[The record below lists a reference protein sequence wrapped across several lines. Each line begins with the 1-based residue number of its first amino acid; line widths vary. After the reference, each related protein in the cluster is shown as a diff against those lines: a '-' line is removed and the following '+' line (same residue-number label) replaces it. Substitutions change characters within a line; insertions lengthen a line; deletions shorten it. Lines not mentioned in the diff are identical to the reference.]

1 CGCNREG
8 TPRGMNDPAPIPH
21 GHDAANILLV
31 DDQPA
36 RLLTYRAIL
45 EPLGHNLVAVN
56 SGLEALEALMKQ
68 DFAVVLLDVKM
79 PGMDGFETAAL
90 IHDHPR
96 FETTPIIFVTGVHV
110 TEFDR
115 LKGYKAGAI
124 DYVYIPVVPEIL
136 RSKVAVLIE
145 LDRQRRALQTVNRQL
160 AESNRQLEAANFALQ
175 SEKTRE
181 LEEFNARLQ
190 QANQELSRTNQSLE
204 TEVRERIRAE
214 TSLKEAVVKRDE
226 FLAMLSHEL
235 RNPLSPLR
243 NASHLLMQG
252 DTTDPKIVW
261 SRGVIERQLKHMIR
275 LVDDLLD
282 VSRIAR
288 GKIVLLSEPVRLGE
302 VVATA
307 VETVQPLLE
316 QKRQNLQIEAADPE
330 LSVRGDAVRL
340 AQVVGNLLHNAAK
353 YTGEE
358 GQIVLLTRARDGR
371 AEIVVQD
378 TGIGIAPEAM
388 PRIFELFTQIPSER
402 ASTTG
407 GLGIG
412 LALVRALV
420 ELHGGEIHAAS
431 AGVDRG
437 SEFTVWLPLLD
448 AMADARAADTITD
461 KGVAAVPVRRNILI
475 ADDNQDAL
483 ESLALMLRMEGHEV
497 HCASDGEEALALAGL
512 RRPEIVVLD
521 VGMPKLDGC
530 EVARRI
536 RAESWGRGAVLV
548 ALTGWG
554 QEVDRRRSRE
564 AGFDMHLVK
573 PVDPATLCDMLV
585 TQ

>member
-1 CGCNREG
+1 
-8 TPRGMNDPAPIPH
+8 MNDRAT
-21 GHDAANILLV
+21 ANILMV

-56 SGLEALEALMKQ
+56 SGLEALDALMKQ
-68 DFAVVLLDVKM
+68 EFAVVLLDVKM
-79 PGMDGFETAAL
+79 PGMDGFETAEL

-96 FETTPIIFVTGVHV
+96 FETIPIIFVTGVHV

-124 DYVYIPVVPEIL
+124 DYVYIPVIPEIL
-136 RSKVAVLIE
+136 RSKVAVLVE
-145 LDRQRRALQTVNRQL
+145 LYTKRRELQGVNREL
-160 AESNRQLEAANFALQ
+160 AESNKALADANFALQ
-175 SEKTRE
+175 TEKTRE
-181 LEEFNARLQ
+181 LEELNGHLRRV
-190 QANQELSRTNQSLE
+190 NEDLSRSNESLE
-204 TEVRERIRAE
+204 TEIRERMRAE
-214 TSLKEAVVKRDE
+214 NLLKEALVKRDE

-243 NASHLLMQG
+243 NASHMLMQG
-252 DTTDPKIVW
+252 ETQDPKIIW

-288 GKIVLLSEPVRLGE
+288 GKIVLVSERVN
-302 VVATA
+302 VADIIAAA

-316 QKRQNLQIEAADPE
+316 QKRQKLEVKDGHAG
-330 LSVRGDAVRL
+330 LTVRGDPVRL
-340 AQVVGNLLHNAAK
+340 CQVVGNLLHNAAK
-353 YTGEE
+353 YTGD
-358 GQIVLLTRARDGR
+358 GGNIVLSTASRDGK
-371 AEIVVQD
+371 AEIRVRD
-378 TGIGIAPEAM
+378 TGIGISAESLPH
-388 PRIFELFTQIPSER
+388 IFELFTQIPSER
-402 ASTTG
+402 VNTGG

-420 ELHGGEIHAAS
+420 ELHGGDIS
-431 AGVDRG
+431 ATSQGLDRG
-437 SEFTVWLPLLD
+437 SEFTLRLPLFVD
-448 AMADARAADTITD
+448 ESAKVDGPAVAPAAESL
-461 KGVAAVPVRRNILI
+461 VQVRRNILI

-483 ESLALMLRMEGHEV
+483 ESLALMLRLEGHEV
-497 HCASDGEEALALAGL
+497 TCASDGEEALALAGQ

-536 RAESWGRGAVLV
+536 RAESWGRDAVLV

-573 PVDPATLCDMLV
+573 PVDPATICEMLV
-585 TQ
+585 S

>member
-1 CGCNREG
+1 LNSPE
-8 TPRGMNDPAPIPH
+8 PVPH
-21 GHDAANILLV
+21 SHDAANILLV

-68 DFAVVLLDVKM
+68 EFAVVLLDVKM

-96 FETTPIIFVTGVHV
+96 FESTPIIFVTGVHV

-145 LDRQRRALQTVNRQL
+145 LDRQRRALQSVNKQL
-160 AESNRQLEAANFALQ
+160 AESNRALEEANFTLQ

-181 LEEFNARLQ
+181 LEALNEQLRK
-190 QANQELSRTNQSLE
+190 ANDELSRSNESLE
-204 TEVRERIRAE
+204 SEVRERTRAE
-214 TSLKEAVVKRDE
+214 NLLKEAVVKRDE

-243 NASHLLMQG
+243 NASHMLMQAEIQ
-252 DTTDPKIVW
+252 DPKIVW
-261 SRGVIERQLKHMIR
+261 SRGVIDRQLKHMIR

-288 GKIVLLSEPVRLGE
+288 GKIVLVSEKVAVAD
-302 VVATA
+302 VVAAA

-316 QKRQNLQIEAADPE
+316 QKRQRLTVEAADPA
-330 LSVRGDAVRL
+330 LMVRGDPVRL
-340 AQVVGNLLHNAAK
+340 AQIVGNLLHNAAK
-353 YTGEE
+353 YTGE
-358 GQIVLLTRARDGR
+358 GGSIVLAARQHDGR
-371 AEIVVQD
+371 AEICVRD
-378 TGIGIAPEAM
+378 SGIGISREAM
-388 PRIFELFTQIPSER
+388 PHIFELFTQIPSER
-402 ASTTG
+402 VNTSG

-420 ELHGGEIHAAS
+420 ELHGGEIKAAS
-431 AGVDRG
+431 DGIDHG
-437 SEFTVWLPLLD
+437 SEFTVCLPLF
-448 AMADARAADTITD
+448 ASEE
-461 KGVAAVPVRRNILI
+461 VAAEAGPMPAKGDQVMQVRRNILI

-483 ESLALMLRMEGHEV
+483 ESLALMLRLEGHEV
-497 HCASDGEEALALAGL
+497 HCASDGEEALTLAGL

-521 VGMPKLDGC
+521 VGMPKMDGC

-536 RAESWGRGAVLV
+536 RAEAWGRKAVLV

-554 QEVDRRRSRE
+554 QDADRKRSRE

-573 PVDPATLCDMLV
+573 PVDPATICDMLV
-585 TQ
+585 S

>member
-1 CGCNREG
+1 MSSTPQVFEEG
-8 TPRGMNDPAPIPH
+8 H
-21 GHDAANILLV
+21 EAANILLV

-45 EPLGHNLVAVN
+45 EPLGHNLIAVN

-68 DFAVVLLDVKM
+68 EFAVVLLDVKM

-96 FETTPIIFVTGVHV
+96 FETIPIIFVTGVHV

-136 RSKVAVLIE
+136 RSKVAVLVE
-145 LDRQRRALQTVNRQL
+145 LYRKRRELQGVNREL
-160 AESNRQLEAANFALQ
+160 AESNKRLAEANYALQ
-175 SEKTRE
+175 NEKTRE
-181 LEEFNARLQ
+181 LEAVNGHLQ
-190 QANQELSRTNQSLE
+190 RANEELSRINVSLE
-204 TEVRERIRAE
+204 TEIRERKKAE
-214 TSLKEAVVKRDE
+214 DSLKEAVTKRDE

-243 NASHLLMQG
+243 NATHLLMQG
-252 DTTDPKIVW
+252 ETEDPKIVW
-261 SRGVIERQLKHMIR
+261 SRGVIARQLKHMTR

-288 GKIVLLSEPVRLGE
+288 GKIVLVSEPVDVSD
-302 VVATA
+302 VVAAA

-316 QKRQNLQIEAADPE
+316 QKKQNLQLELTDPGFK
-330 LSVRGDAVRL
+330 VRGDPVRL

-353 YTGEE
+353 YTGEN
-358 GQIVLLTRARDGR
+358 GQIVVTTRVEGDQG
-371 AEIVVQD
+371 EIVVRD
-378 TGIGIAPEAM
+378 TGVGIPAGALSH
-388 PRIFELFTQIPSER
+388 IFELFTQVPGER
-402 ASTTG
+402 STSAG

-420 ELHGGEIHAAS
+420 QLHGGEIVAS
-431 AGVDRG
+431 SPGENQG
-437 SEFTVWLPLLD
+437 SEFIVRLPLMTE
-448 AMADARAADTITD
+448 AATADGGEMNTETTAAH
-461 KGVAAVPVRRNILI
+461 PVRRNILI

-497 HCASDGEEALALAGL
+497 YCASDGEEALALAGE
-512 RRPEIVVLD
+512 RKPEIVVLD

-554 QEVDRRRSRE
+554 QDVDRVRSRE

-573 PVDPATLCDMLV
+573 PVDPAMLCDMLV
-585 TQ
+585 TH

>member
-1 CGCNREG
+1 
-8 TPRGMNDPAPIPH
+8 MNERI
-21 GHDAANILLV
+21 ANILMV

-56 SGLEALEALMKQ
+56 SGLEALDALMKQ
-68 DFAVVLLDVKM
+68 EFAVVLLDVKM
-79 PGMDGFETAAL
+79 PGMDGFETAEL

-96 FETTPIIFVTGVHV
+96 FETIPIIFVTGVHV

-124 DYVYIPVVPEIL
+124 DYVYIPVIPEIL
-136 RSKVAVLIE
+136 RSKVAVLVE
-145 LDRQRRALQTVNRQL
+145 LYSKRRELQAVNKELADSNKQL
-160 AESNRQLEAANFALQ
+160 ADANYSLQL
-175 SEKTRE
+175 EKTRE
-181 LEEFNARLQ
+181 LEELNGHLQ
-190 QANQELSRTNQSLE
+190 RANDELSRSNESLE
-204 TEVRERIRAE
+204 KEIRERTRAE
-214 TSLKEAVVKRDE
+214 NQLKDAVVKRDE

-243 NASHLLMQG
+243 NASHMLMLGETQ
-252 DTTDPKIVW
+252 DPKIVW
-261 SRGVIERQLKHMIR
+261 SRGVIERQLKHLIR

-288 GKIVLLSEPVRLGE
+288 GKIVLVSERVS
-302 VVATA
+302 VADIVA
-307 VETVQPLLE
+307 AAIETVQPLLD
-316 QKRQNLQIEAADPE
+316 QKKQHLEVKADDAALD
-330 LSVRGDAVRL
+330 VRGDPVRL
-340 AQVVGNLLHNAAK
+340 SQVVGNLLHNAAK
-353 YTGEE
+353 YTGE
-358 GQIVLLTRARDGR
+358 GGRIMLATRGNDGR
-371 AEIVVQD
+371 AEICVRD
-378 TGIGIAPEAM
+378 SGIGISSESM

-402 ASTTG
+402 VNTSG

-420 ELHGGEIHAAS
+420 ELHGGEIAVAS
-431 AGVDRG
+431 AGIDRG
-437 SEFTVWLPLLD
+437 SEFTVRLPLFVVSERTRD
-448 AMADARAADTITD
+448 AEQTKAKIEP
-461 KGVAAVPVRRNILI
+461 VAQVRRNILI

-483 ESLALMLRMEGHEV
+483 ESLALMLRLEGHEV
-497 HCASDGEEALALAGL
+497 HCASDGEEALALAGQ
-512 RRPEIVVLD
+512 RKPEIVVLD

-554 QEVDRRRSRE
+554 QDVDRRRSRE

-573 PVDPATLCDMLV
+573 PVDPATICDMLV
-585 TQ
+585 TT

>member
-1 CGCNREG
+1 
-8 TPRGMNDPAPIPH
+8 
-21 GHDAANILLV
+21 
-31 DDQPA
+31 
-36 RLLTYRAIL
+36 
-45 EPLGHNLVAVN
+45 
-56 SGLEALEALMKQ
+56 
-68 DFAVVLLDVKM
+68 M

-145 LDRQRRALQTVNRQL
+145 LDRQRRALQAVNKQL
-160 AESNRQLEAANFALQ
+160 ADSNRALEEANYALQ

-181 LEEFNARLQ
+181 LEALNDQLRR
-190 QANQELSRTNQSLE
+190 ANEDLSRSNQSLE
-204 TEVRERIRAE
+204 NEVRERTRAE
-214 TSLKEAVVKRDE
+214 NLLKEAVVKRDE

-243 NASHLLMQG
+243 NASHMLMQAE
-252 DTTDPKIVW
+252 TEDPKIVW
-261 SRGVIERQLKHMIR
+261 SRGVIDRQLKHMIR

-288 GKIVLLSEPVRLGE
+288 GKIVLVSEK
-302 VVATA
+302 VAVADIVAAA
-307 VETVQPLLE
+307 VETVQPLLD
-316 QKRQNLQIEAADPE
+316 QKNQQLTVEANPGLD
-330 LSVRGDAVRL
+330 VRGDPVRL
-340 AQVVGNLLHNAAK
+340 AQIVGNLLHNAAK
-353 YTGEE
+353 YTGER
-358 GQIVLLTRARDGR
+358 GSISLVARSSGGW
-371 AEIVVQD
+371 AEIRVRD
-378 TGIGIAPEAM
+378 SGIGISPEAM
-388 PRIFELFTQIPSER
+388 PHIFELFTQIPSER
-402 ASTTG
+402 VNTSG

-420 ELHGGEIHAAS
+420 ELHGGEIRAS
-431 AGVDRG
+431 SDGIEKG
-437 SEFTVWLPLLD
+437 SEFTLRLPLLEPD
-448 AMADARAADTITD
+448 AESAGDPSAGAPQEQGIQ
-461 KGVAAVPVRRNILI
+461 VRRNILI

-483 ESLALMLRMEGHEV
+483 ESLALMLRLEGHEV
-497 HCASDGEEALALAGL
+497 HCASDGEEALTLAGI
-512 RRPEIVVLD
+512 RKPEIVVLD

-536 RAESWGRGAVLV
+536 RAESWGRKAVLV

-554 QEVDRRRSRE
+554 QDADRKRSRD
-564 AGFDMHLVK
+564 AGFDLHLVK
-573 PVDPATLCDMLV
+573 PVDPATICEMLV
-585 TQ
+585 AH

>member
-1 CGCNREG
+1 
-8 TPRGMNDPAPIPH
+8 MNATVPGIPH
-21 GHDAANILLV
+21 GHEAANILMV

-68 DFAVVLLDVKM
+68 EFAVVLLDVKM

-145 LDRQRRALQTVNRQL
+145 LDRQRRALQSVNKAL
-160 AESNRQLEAANFALQ
+160 AESNRHLEEANFTLQ

-181 LEEFNARLQ
+181 LEEINGHLHR
-190 QANQELSRTNQSLE
+190 ANEELVKSNQWLE
-204 TEVRERIRAE
+204 TEIRERVRAE

-243 NASHLLMQG
+243 NASHMLMQG
-252 DTTDPKIVW
+252 ETQDPKIIW
-261 SRGVIERQLKHMIR
+261 SRGVIARQLKHMIR

-288 GKIVLLSEPVRLGE
+288 GKIVLVSEAVPVAD
-302 VVATA
+302 VIAAA
-307 VETVQPLLE
+307 VETVQPLLD
-316 QKRQNLQIEAADPE
+316 QKKQHLEVNAAAAA
-330 LSVRGDAVRL
+330 LTVRGDPVRL

-353 YTGEE
+353 YTGEG
-358 GQIVLLTRARDGR
+358 GQIVLATRSNDGR
-371 AEIVVQD
+371 AEIVVRD
-378 TGIGIAPEAM
+378 SGIGIPPESM
-388 PRIFELFTQIPSER
+388 PHIFELFTQIPSER
-402 ASTTG
+402 TSTSG

-420 ELHGGEIHAAS
+420 ELHGGEIGAAS
-431 AGVDRG
+431 RGVDLG
-437 SEFTVWLPLLD
+437 SEFTVRLPLFESDEVSRD
-448 AMADARAADTITD
+448 AVQPIQG
-461 KGVAAVPVRRNILI
+461 KGPVMQVRRNILI

-497 HCASDGEEALALAGL
+497 TCASDGEEALALAGQ
-512 RRPEIVVLD
+512 RKPEIVVLD

-554 QEVDRRRSRE
+554 QDVDRRRSRE

-585 TQ
+585 AQ

>member
-1 CGCNREG
+1 MS
-8 TPRGMNDPAPIPH
+8 TDPAPIPH

-79 PGMDGFETAAL
+79 PGMDGFETAQL

-145 LDRQRRALQTVNRQL
+145 LDRQRRALQSVNKQL
-160 AESNRQLEAANFALQ
+160 AESNRQLEQANSQLQ
-175 SEKTRE
+175 TEKTRE
-181 LEEFNARLQ
+181 LEEINSRLQ
-190 QANQELSRTNQSLE
+190 TTNDELSRSNQTLE
-204 TEVRERIRAE
+204 MEVRERIRAE
-214 TSLKEAVVKRDE
+214 NSLKDAVIKRDE

-243 NASHLLMQG
+243 NASHMLMQG
-252 DTTDPKIVW
+252 DTQDPKIIW
-261 SRGVIERQLKHMIR
+261 SRGVIARQLKHMIR

-288 GKIVLLSEPVRLGE
+288 GKIVLVSEAVKVGE
-302 VVATA
+302 VVAAA

-316 QKRQNLQIEAADPE
+316 QKRQVLEIDAGPPD
-330 LSVRGDAVRL
+330 LTVRGDPVRL

-353 YTGEE
+353 YTGEA
-358 GQIVLLTRARDGR
+358 GRITLMARANAGH
-371 AEIVVQD
+371 AEVAVRD

-402 ASTTG
+402 VSTTG

-420 ELHGGEIHAAS
+420 ELHGGEIHASS
-431 AGVDRG
+431 AGIDQG
-437 SEFTVWLPLLD
+437 SEFLVRLPLFSALKTEGD
-448 AMADARAADTITD
+448 APRAPAS
-461 KGVAAVPVRRNILI
+461 GQNALPVRRNILI

-497 HCASDGEEALALAGL
+497 HCASDGEEALTIAAQ
-512 RRPEIVVLD
+512 RRPEILVLD

-536 RAESWGRGAVLV
+536 RAESWGRDAVLV

-554 QEVDRRRSRE
+554 QEIDRRRSRE

>member
-1 CGCNREG
+1 
-8 TPRGMNDPAPIPH
+8 MNGSAP
-21 GHDAANILLV
+21 ANILMV

-56 SGLEALEALMKQ
+56 SGLEALDALMKQ
-68 DFAVVLLDVKM
+68 EFAVVLLDVKM
-79 PGMDGFETAAL
+79 PGMDGFETAEL

-96 FETTPIIFVTGVHV
+96 FETIPIIFVTGVHV

-124 DYVYIPVVPEIL
+124 DYVYIPVIPEIL
-136 RSKVAVLIE
+136 RSKVAVLVE
-145 LDRQRRALQTVNRQL
+145 LYAKRRELQSVNKEL
-160 AESNRQLEAANFALQ
+160 AESNRNLADANFALQ

-181 LEEFNARLQ
+181 LEELNGHLQ
-190 QANQELSRTNQSLE
+190 RANDELSRSNESLE
-204 TEVRERIRAE
+204 TEIRERTRAE
-214 TSLKEAVVKRDE
+214 NMLKEAVVKRDE

-243 NASHLLMQG
+243 NASHMLMQG
-252 DTTDPKIVW
+252 ETQDPKIIW

-288 GKIVLLSEPVRLGE
+288 GKIVLVSERVN
-302 VVATA
+302 VAEIIAAA

-316 QKRQNLQIEAADPE
+316 QKKQQLEVSRVDANLT
-330 LSVRGDAVRL
+330 VRGDPVRL
-340 AQVVGNLLHNAAK
+340 SQVVGNLLHNAAK
-353 YTGEE
+353 YTGEGGRIE
-358 GQIVLLTRARDGR
+358 LATASRAGK
-371 AEIVVQD
+371 AEICVRD
-378 TGIGIAPEAM
+378 SGIGISAESM
-388 PRIFELFTQIPSER
+388 PHIFELFTQIPSER
-402 ASTTG
+402 VNTGG

-420 ELHGGEIHAAS
+420 ELHGGDIGVAS
-431 AGVDRG
+431 NGLDRG
-437 SEFTVWLPLLD
+437 SEFTLRLPLFLEKE
-448 AMADARAADTITD
+448 AAANGAPPADEIAPV
-461 KGVAAVPVRRNILI
+461 VAVRRNILI

-483 ESLALMLRMEGHEV
+483 ESLALMLRLEGHEV
-497 HCASDGEEALALAGL
+497 HCASDGEEALALAGQ

-536 RAESWGRGAVLV
+536 RAESWGRDAVLV

-573 PVDPATLCDMLV
+573 PVDPATICDMLV
-585 TQ
+585 QQ

>member
-1 CGCNREG
+1 
-8 TPRGMNDPAPIPH
+8 MNEPLAVPH
-21 GHDAANILLV
+21 SHEAANILLV

-68 DFAVVLLDVKM
+68 EFAVVLLDVKM

-96 FETTPIIFVTGVHV
+96 FESTPIIFVTGVHV

-145 LDRQRRALQTVNRQL
+145 LDRQRRALQTVNKQL
-160 AESNRQLEAANFALQ
+160 EQSNRKLEEANLALQ

-181 LEEFNARLQ
+181 LEELNQ
-190 QANQELSRTNQSLE
+190 QLRRANEDLSRINSSLA
-204 TEVRERIRAE
+204 TEVRERTRAE
-214 TSLKEAVVKRDE
+214 NQLKEAVVKRDE

-243 NASHLLMQG
+243 NAAHMLMQG
-252 DTTDPKIVW
+252 DTQDPKIIW

-288 GKIVLLSEPVRLGE
+288 GKIVLVSEK
-302 VVATA
+302 VAVADVIAVA

-316 QKRQNLQIEAADPE
+316 QKGQVLTVEPVDPT
-330 LSVRGDAVRL
+330 LTVRGDPVRL

-353 YTGEE
+353 YTGEGGRIMLSSRKGE
-358 GQIVLLTRARDGR
+358 GG
-371 AEIVVQD
+371 AEISVRD
-378 TGIGIAPEAM
+378 SGIGISAESM
-388 PRIFELFTQIPSER
+388 PHIFELFTQIPSER
-402 ASTTG
+402 VNTGG

-420 ELHGGEIHAAS
+420 ELHGGEIRAS
-431 AGVDRG
+431 SDGLDRG
-437 SEFTVWLPLLD
+437 SEFTVRLPLFVED
-448 AMADARAADTITD
+448 EAAA
-461 KGVAAVPVRRNILI
+461 GAANGAGTVEHVMQVRRNILI

-483 ESLALMLRMEGHEV
+483 ESLALMLRLEGHEV

-536 RAESWGRGAVLV
+536 RAESWGRDAVLV

-554 QEVDRRRSRE
+554 QDADRKRSRE

-573 PVDPATLCDMLV
+573 PVDPATICDMLV

>member
-1 CGCNREG
+1 MSSADLTVER
-8 TPRGMNDPAPIPH
+8 TPH
-21 GHDAANILLV
+21 SHDAANILMV

-68 DFAVVLLDVKM
+68 EFAVVLLDVKM

-145 LDRQRRALQTVNRQL
+145 LDRQRRALQSVNKQL
-160 AESNRQLEAANFALQ
+160 AESNRQLEEANITLQ
-175 SEKTRE
+175 TEKTRE
-181 LEEFNARLQ
+181 LEELNEQLR
-190 QANQELSRTNQSLE
+190 QANDELSRSNLSLE
-204 TEVRERIRAE
+204 NEVRERTRAE
-214 TSLKEAVVKRDE
+214 NQLKEAVVKRDE

-243 NASHLLMQG
+243 NATHMLMQG
-252 DTTDPKIVW
+252 DTQDPKIIW

-288 GKIVLLSEPVRLGE
+288 GKIVLVSEE
-302 VVATA
+302 VAVADIVASA
-307 VETVQPLLE
+307 VETVQPLLD
-316 QKRQNLQIEAADPE
+316 QKHQKLEVSVDPA
-330 LSVRGDAVRL
+330 LKVRGDPVRL
-340 AQVVGNLLHNAAK
+340 AQIVGNLLHNAAK
-353 YTGEE
+353 YTGEG
-358 GQIVLLTRARDGR
+358 GQVRLSTRARGGR
-371 AEIVVQD
+371 AEVSVRD
-378 TGIGIAPEAM
+378 TGIGISAESM
-388 PRIFELFTQIPSER
+388 PHIFELFTQIPSER
-402 ASTTG
+402 VNTGG

-420 ELHGGEIHAAS
+420 ELHGGEIAATS
-431 AGVDRG
+431 DGVDRG
-437 SEFTVWLPLLD
+437 SEFTMRLPLISQYKEEKES
-448 AMADARAADTITD
+448 AMEAAPSET
-461 KGVAAVPVRRNILI
+461 VMPVRRNILI

-483 ESLALMLRMEGHEV
+483 ESLALMLRLEGHEV
-497 HCASDGEEALALAGL
+497 HCASDGEEALALAGQ
-512 RRPEIVVLD
+512 RKPEIVVLD

-536 RAESWGRGAVLV
+536 RAESWGRQAVLV

-554 QEVDRRRSRE
+554 QEADRKRSRE

-573 PVDPATLCDMLV
+573 PVDPATICDMLV

>member
-1 CGCNREG
+1 MS
-8 TPRGMNDPAPIPH
+8 TDLAPIPH
-21 GHDAANILLV
+21 GHEAANILLV

-145 LDRQRRALQTVNRQL
+145 LDRQRRALQGVNREL
-160 AESNRQLEAANFALQ
+160 ADSIKRLEDANHALQ

-181 LEEFNARLQ
+181 LEEINSRLSK
-190 QANQELSRTNQSLE
+190 ANDELSRTNQSLE

-214 TSLKEAVVKRDE
+214 TSLKDAVVKRDE

-243 NASHLLMQG
+243 NASHMLMQG
-252 DTTDPKIVW
+252 DTQDPKIVW
-261 SRGVIERQLKHMIR
+261 SRGVIARQLKHMIR

-288 GKIVLLSEPVRLGE
+288 GKIVLLSETVKIADVLA
-302 VVATA
+302 VA

-316 QKRQNLQIEAADPE
+316 QKGQQLEVDAGSGE
-330 LSVRGDAVRL
+330 LIVRGDPVRL
-340 AQVVGNLLHNAAK
+340 AQVIGNLLHNAAK
-353 YTGEE
+353 YTGE
-358 GQIVLLTRARDGR
+358 GGKIVLAARPRDGR
-371 AEIVVQD
+371 AEIVVRD

-402 ASTTG
+402 AATSG

-420 ELHGGEIHAAS
+420 ELHGGEIRVAS
-431 AGVDRG
+431 PGIDLG
-437 SEFTVWLPLLD
+437 SEFTVRLPLLG
-448 AMADARAADTITD
+448 AAESADPPIDGAEKLEAP
-461 KGVAAVPVRRNILI
+461 VPVRRNILI

-497 HCASDGEEALALAGL
+497 HCASDGEEALLLAGQ
-512 RRPEIVVLD
+512 RKPEIVVLD

-585 TQ
+585 SQ

>member
-1 CGCNREG
+1 MDG
-8 TPRGMNDPAPIPH
+8 IPH
-21 GHDAANILLV
+21 NHEAANILLV

-56 SGLEALEALMKQ
+56 SGLEALEALMRQ
-68 DFAVVLLDVKM
+68 EFAVVLLDVKM

-145 LDRQRRALQTVNRQL
+145 LDRQRRALQSVNKQLEQSNRQL
-160 AESNRQLEAANFALQ
+160 AEANLTLQ
-175 SEKTRE
+175 NEKTRE
-181 LEEFNARLQ
+181 LEELNEQLRR
-190 QANQELSRTNQSLE
+190 ANEDLSRFNQSLA
-204 TEVRERIRAE
+204 TEVRERTRAE
-214 TSLKEAVVKRDE
+214 NQLKEAVVKRDE

-243 NASHLLMQG
+243 NAAHMLMQG
-252 DTTDPKIVW
+252 ETQDPKIVW

-288 GKIVLLSEPVRLGE
+288 GKIVLVSEKVTLAD
-302 VVATA
+302 VIAVA

-316 QKRQNLQIEAADPE
+316 QKGQQLTVQAAE
-330 LSVRGDAVRL
+330 SAITVRGDPVRL

-353 YTGEE
+353 YTGE
-358 GQIVLLTRARDGR
+358 GGRIALSSRRRDGH
-371 AEIVVQD
+371 AEICVRD
-378 TGIGIAPEAM
+378 SGIGISSESM
-388 PRIFELFTQIPSER
+388 PHIFELFTQIPSER
-402 ASTTG
+402 VNTGG

-420 ELHGGEIHAAS
+420 ELHGGEIS
-431 AGVDRG
+431 VTSDGIDKG
-437 SEFTVWLPLLD
+437 SEFIVRLPLFND
-448 AMADARAADTITD
+448 EPAAAE
-461 KGVAAVPVRRNILI
+461 AAQVPDRSQVLQVRRNILI

-483 ESLALMLRMEGHEV
+483 ESLALMLRLEGHEV
-497 HCASDGEEALALAGL
+497 HCASDGEEALALAGQ

-536 RAESWGRGAVLV
+536 RAESWGRQAVLV

-554 QEVDRRRSRE
+554 QDADRKRSRE

-573 PVDPATLCDMLV
+573 PVDPATICDMLV

>member
-1 CGCNREG
+1 
-8 TPRGMNDPAPIPH
+8 MNEPAPVPH
-21 GHDAANILLV
+21 NHEAANILLV

-56 SGLEALEALMKQ
+56 SGLEALEALMRQ
-68 DFAVVLLDVKM
+68 EFAVVLLDVKM

-145 LDRQRRALQTVNRQL
+145 LDRQRRALQSVNKQLEQSNRQL
-160 AESNRQLEAANFALQ
+160 AEANLTLQ
-175 SEKTRE
+175 NEKTRE
-181 LEEFNARLQ
+181 LEELNDQLRR
-190 QANQELSRTNQSLE
+190 ANEDLSRFNQSLA
-204 TEVRERIRAE
+204 TEVRERTRAE
-214 TSLKEAVVKRDE
+214 NQLKEAVVKRDE

-243 NASHLLMQG
+243 NAAHMLMQG
-252 DTTDPKIVW
+252 ETQDPKIVW

-288 GKIVLLSEPVRLGE
+288 GKIVLVSEK
-302 VVATA
+302 VALADVIAVA

-316 QKRQNLQIEAADPE
+316 QKGQQLTVQAAD
-330 LSVRGDAVRL
+330 SAITVRGDPVRL

-353 YTGEE
+353 YTGE
-358 GQIVLLTRARDGR
+358 GGRIALSSRVRDGR
-371 AEIVVQD
+371 AEICVRD
-378 TGIGIAPEAM
+378 SGIGISSESM
-388 PRIFELFTQIPSER
+388 PHIFELFTQIPSER
-402 ASTTG
+402 VNTGG

-420 ELHGGEIHAAS
+420 ELHGGEI
-431 AGVDRG
+431 GVTSDGIDKG
-437 SEFTVWLPLLD
+437 SEFTVRLPLFID
-448 AMADARAADTITD
+448 AAAAVEAAQLPD
-461 KGVAAVPVRRNILI
+461 KGNQVMQVRRNILI

-483 ESLALMLRMEGHEV
+483 ESLALMLRLEGHEV
-497 HCASDGEEALALAGL
+497 HCASDGEEALALAGQ

-536 RAESWGRGAVLV
+536 RAESWGRQAVLV

-554 QEVDRRRSRE
+554 QDADRKRSRE

-573 PVDPATLCDMLV
+573 PVDPATICDMLV

>member
-1 CGCNREG
+1 VVAAVNGS
-8 TPRGMNDPAPIPH
+8 AP
-21 GHDAANILLV
+21 ANILMV

-56 SGLEALEALMKQ
+56 SGLEALDALMKQ

-79 PGMDGFETAAL
+79 PGMDGFETAEL

-96 FETTPIIFVTGVHV
+96 FETIPIIFVTGVHV

-124 DYVYIPVVPEIL
+124 DYVYIPVIPEIL
-136 RSKVAVLIE
+136 RSKVAVLVE
-145 LDRQRRALQTVNRQL
+145 LYAKRRELQAVNREL
-160 AESNRQLEAANFALQ
+160 AESNQQLADANNALQTEKTRQLEELNGHLQLANDQ
-175 SEKTRE
+175 
-181 LEEFNARLQ
+181 
-190 QANQELSRTNQSLE
+190 LSRTNQSLE
-204 TEVRERIRAE
+204 NEIRERTRAE
-214 TSLKEAVVKRDE
+214 NLLKEAVVKRDE

-243 NASHLLMQG
+243 NASHMLMLGETQ
-252 DTTDPKIVW
+252 DPKIIW

-288 GKIVLLSEPVRLGE
+288 GKIVLVSERVNVGDI
-302 VVATA
+302 VAAA
-307 VETVQPLLE
+307 VETVQPLLD
-316 QKRQNLQIEAADPE
+316 QKKQHLELTTSDPVPT
-330 LSVRGDAVRL
+330 VRGDPVRL
-340 AQVVGNLLHNAAK
+340 SQVVGNLLHNAAK
-353 YTGEE
+353 YTGE
-358 GQIVLLTRARDGR
+358 GGRIVLATRVHEGR
-371 AEIVVQD
+371 AEICVRD
-378 TGIGIAPEAM
+378 SGIGISPEAM

-402 ASTTG
+402 VNSSG

-420 ELHGGEIHAAS
+420 ELHGGEIDVAS
-431 AGVDRG
+431 EGIDRG
-437 SEFTVWLPLLD
+437 SEFTVRLPLFEVES
-448 AMADARAADTITD
+448 AARDVPQSESQ
-461 KGVAAVPVRRNILI
+461 GEPAVQVRRNILI

-483 ESLALMLRMEGHEV
+483 ESLALMLRLEGHEV

-512 RRPEIVVLD
+512 RKPEIVVLD

-536 RAESWGRGAVLV
+536 RAESWGREAVLV

-554 QEVDRRRSRE
+554 QDVDRRRSRE

-573 PVDPATLCDMLV
+573 PVDPATICDMLV
-585 TQ
+585 AQ

>member
-1 CGCNREG
+1 
-8 TPRGMNDPAPIPH
+8 MNATVPATPH
-21 GHDAANILLV
+21 GHEPANILMV

-68 DFAVVLLDVKM
+68 EFAVVLLDVKM

-145 LDRQRRALQTVNRQL
+145 LDRQRRALQSVNKQL
-160 AESNRQLEAANFALQ
+160 AESNRNLEEANFTLQ

-181 LEEFNARLQ
+181 LEEMNGHLHR
-190 QANQELSRTNQSLE
+190 ANEELVRSNQWLE
-204 TEVRERIRAE
+204 TEIRERVRAE

-243 NASHLLMQG
+243 NASHMLMQG
-252 DTTDPKIVW
+252 ETQDPKIIW
-261 SRGVIERQLKHMIR
+261 SRGVIARQLKHMIR

-288 GKIVLLSEPVRLGE
+288 GKIVLVSEAVPVAD
-302 VVATA
+302 VIAAA
-307 VETVQPLLE
+307 VETVQPLLD
-316 QKRQNLQIEAADPE
+316 QKKQHLEVDSASTQLI
-330 LSVRGDAVRL
+330 VRGDPVRL

-353 YTGEE
+353 YTGEG
-358 GQIVLLTRARDGR
+358 GQIVLATRSNAGR
-371 AEIVVQD
+371 AEIVVRD
-378 TGIGIAPEAM
+378 SGIGIPPESM
-388 PRIFELFTQIPSER
+388 PHIFELFTQIPSER
-402 ASTTG
+402 ASTSG

-420 ELHGGEIHAAS
+420 ELHGGEIGAAS
-431 AGVDRG
+431 PGADQG
-437 SEFTVWLPLLD
+437 SEFTVRLPLFQPDD
-448 AMADARAADTITD
+448 APRDDIHTKEG
-461 KGVAAVPVRRNILI
+461 KGPVMQIRRNILI

-497 HCASDGEEALALAGL
+497 TCASDGEEALALAGQ
-512 RRPEIVVLD
+512 RKPEIVVLD

-536 RAESWGRGAVLV
+536 RAESWGRGAILV

-554 QEVDRRRSRE
+554 QDVDRRRSRE

>member
-1 CGCNREG
+1 
-8 TPRGMNDPAPIPH
+8 MNGSVP
-21 GHDAANILLV
+21 ANILMV

-56 SGLEALEALMKQ
+56 SGLEALDALMKQ
-68 DFAVVLLDVKM
+68 EFAVVLLDVKM
-79 PGMDGFETAAL
+79 PGMDGFETAEL

-96 FETTPIIFVTGVHV
+96 FETIPIIFVTGVHV

-124 DYVYIPVVPEIL
+124 DYVYIPVIPEIL
-136 RSKVAVLIE
+136 RSKVAVLVE
-145 LDRQRRALQTVNRQL
+145 LYAKRRELQGVNRELADSNKAL
-160 AESNRQLEAANFALQ
+160 AEANYTLQ

-181 LEEFNARLQ
+181 LEELNGHLRR
-190 QANQELSRTNQSLE
+190 ANDELSSANESLE
-204 TEVRERIRAE
+204 TEIRERTRAE
-214 TSLKEAVVKRDE
+214 NMLKEAVIKRDE

-243 NASHLLMQG
+243 NASHMLMQG
-252 DTTDPKIVW
+252 DTQDPKIIW

-288 GKIVLLSEPVRLGE
+288 GKIVLVSERVN
-302 VVATA
+302 VAEIISAA

-316 QKRQNLQIEAADPE
+316 QKKQHLEVGHTESD
-330 LSVRGDAVRL
+330 LTVRGDPVRL
-340 AQVVGNLLHNAAK
+340 CQVVGNLLHNAAK
-353 YTGEE
+353 YTGE
-358 GQIVLLTRARDGR
+358 GGRIALATRSNGTM
-371 AEIVVQD
+371 AEISVRD
-378 TGIGIAPEAM
+378 SGIGISPESM
-388 PRIFELFTQIPSER
+388 PHIFELFTQIPSER
-402 ASTTG
+402 VNTGG

-420 ELHGGEIHAAS
+420 ELHGGDIS
-431 AGVDRG
+431 ATSMGLDRG
-437 SEFTVWLPLLD
+437 SEFTLRLPLFID
-448 AMADARAADTITD
+448 RTAAAEAE
-461 KGVAAVPVRRNILI
+461 KVAATPEPVVQVRRNILI

-483 ESLALMLRMEGHEV
+483 ESLALMLRLEGHEV

-536 RAESWGRGAVLV
+536 RAESWGRDAVLV

-573 PVDPATLCDMLV
+573 PVDPATICDMLV

>member
-1 CGCNREG
+1 MPAGGCFRL
-8 TPRGMNDPAPIPH
+8 RGQTGQHGAAAVAGPHVVAALMNTELAPIPH

-36 RLLTYRAIL
+36 RLLTNRAIL
-45 EPLGHNLVAVN
+45 EPLGHNLIAVN

-96 FETTPIIFVTGVHV
+96 FENTPIIFVTGVHV

-145 LDRQRRALQTVNRQL
+145 LDRQRRALQSVNKEL
-160 AESNRQLEAANFALQ
+160 ADSIKRLEEANYALQ

-181 LEEFNARLQ
+181 LEEINARLSK
-190 QANQELSRTNQSLE
+190 ANDELSRTNQSLE
-204 TEVRERIRAE
+204 SEVRERIRAE
-214 TSLKEAVVKRDE
+214 NSLKDAVVKRDE

-243 NASHLLMQG
+243 NASHMLMQG
-252 DTTDPKIVW
+252 ETTDPKIIW
-261 SRGVIERQLKHMIR
+261 SRGVIARQLKHMIR

-288 GKIVLLSEPVRLGE
+288 GKIVLLSEPVLVKD
-302 VVATA
+302 VVAAA
-307 VETVQPLLE
+307 VETVQPLFE
-316 QKRQNLQIEAADPE
+316 SKRQRLTVEPIDETLQ
-330 LSVRGDAVRL
+330 VRGDPVRL
-340 AQVVGNLLHNAAK
+340 AQIIGNLLHNAAK
-353 YTGEE
+353 YTGDGGE
-358 GQIVLLTRARDGR
+358 ITLTGIGIGPHVEVAVR
-371 AEIVVQD
+371 D

-388 PRIFELFTQIPSER
+388 PHIFELFTQIPSDR

-420 ELHGGEIHAAS
+420 ELHGGEI
-431 AGVDRG
+431 
-437 SEFTVWLPLLD
+437 
-448 AMADARAADTITD
+448 RA
-461 KGVAAVPVRRNILI
+461 
-475 ADDNQDAL
+475 
-483 ESLALMLRMEGHEV
+483 
-497 HCASDGEEALALAGL
+497 
-512 RRPEIVVLD
+512 
-521 VGMPKLDGC
+521 
-530 EVARRI
+530 
-536 RAESWGRGAVLV
+536 
-548 ALTGWG
+548 
-554 QEVDRRRSRE
+554 
-564 AGFDMHLVK
+564 
-573 PVDPATLCDMLV
+573 
-585 TQ
+585 

>member
-1 CGCNREG
+1 
-8 TPRGMNDPAPIPH
+8 
-21 GHDAANILLV
+21 
-31 DDQPA
+31 
-36 RLLTYRAIL
+36 
-45 EPLGHNLVAVN
+45 
-56 SGLEALEALMKQ
+56 MKQ
-68 DFAVVLLDVKM
+68 EFAVVLLDVKM

-96 FETTPIIFVTGVHV
+96 FENTPIIFVTGVHV

-124 DYVYIPVVPEIL
+124 DYVYITVVPEIL

-145 LDRQRRALQTVNRQL
+145 LDRQRRALQAVNRQL
-160 AESNRQLEAANFALQ
+160 AESNRRLEEANSALQ
-175 SEKTRE
+175 SEKTRQ
-181 LEEFNARLQ
+181 LEEINERLR
-190 QANQELSRTNQSLE
+190 QANDELHRTNQSLE
-204 TEVRERIRAE
+204 NEVRERIRAE
-214 TSLKEAVVKRDE
+214 NSLKEAVIKRDE

-243 NASHLLMQG
+243 NASHMLMQG
-252 DTTDPKIVW
+252 ETTDPKIVW

-288 GKIVLLSEPVRLGE
+288 GKIVLLSEPVKLAD
-302 VVATA
+302 VMNAA

-316 QKRQNLQIEAADPE
+316 QKNQQLQIEVDPE
-330 LSVRGDAVRL
+330 LVVRGDPVRL
-340 AQVVGNLLHNAAK
+340 SQIVGNLLHNAAK
-353 YTGEE
+353 YTGD
-358 GQIVLLTRARDGR
+358 GGHIVLLTRARGDR

-378 TGIGIAPEAM
+378 TGIGIAPDAM

-420 ELHGGEIHAAS
+420 ELHGGEIS
-431 AGVDRG
+431 ATSLGVDQG
-437 SEFTVWLPLLD
+437 SEFTVRLPLLD
-448 AMADARAADTITD
+448 ARA
-461 KGVAAVPVRRNILI
+461 VAGQAAAGAGKVEPAAPIRRNILI

-497 HCASDGEEALALAGL
+497 HCASDGEEALLLAGQ

-536 RAESWGRGAVLV
+536 RAETWGRDAVLV

-554 QEVDRRRSRE
+554 QEIDRRRSRE

>member
-1 CGCNREG
+1 MIE
-8 TPRGMNDPAPIPH
+8 PAGVIPQ
-21 GHDAANILLV
+21 GHNAANILLV
-31 DDQPA
+31 DDQAA

-45 EPLGHNLVAVN
+45 EPLGHNLVEVN
-56 SGLEALEALMKQ
+56 SGLAALEALMKQ

-79 PGMDGFETAAL
+79 PGMDGFETAEL

-96 FETTPIIFVTGVHV
+96 FERIPIIFVTGVHV

-145 LDRQRRALQTVNRQL
+145 LDRRRRELTAVNKQL
-160 AESNRQLEAANFALQ
+160 AESNRRLEDANSALKT
-175 SEKTRE
+175 EKTRE
-181 LEEFNARLQ
+181 LEEINGHLQ
-190 QANQELSRTNQSLE
+190 RANDELSRTNHSLE
-204 TEVRERIRAE
+204 TEIRERMRAE
-214 TSLKEAVVKRDE
+214 GLLKEAVVKRDE

-243 NASHLLMQG
+243 NASHMLMQS
-252 DTTDPKIVW
+252 DITDPKIVW
-261 SRGVIERQLKHMIR
+261 SRGVIERQLKHMVR

-288 GKIVLLSEPVRLGE
+288 GKIVLLNESVQIAD
-302 VVATA
+302 VVAVA
-307 VETVQPLLE
+307 VETVQPLIE
-316 QKRQNLQIEAADPE
+316 QKKQTLQIDAGDPK
-330 LSVRGDAVRL
+330 LAVRGDPVRL
-340 AQVVGNLLHNAAK
+340 AQVIGNLLHNAAK
-353 YTGEE
+353 YTGD
-358 GQIVLLTRARDGR
+358 GGSIWLTTRTREGR
-371 AEIVVQD
+371 AEIVIRD
-378 TGIGIAPEAM
+378 SGIGINPESL
-388 PRIFELFTQIPSER
+388 PKIFELFTQIPNER
-402 ASTTG
+402 AASAG

-412 LALVRALV
+412 LALVRALT
-420 ELHGGEIHAAS
+420 ELHGGEIVATS
-431 AGVDRG
+431 AGGDQG
-437 SEFTVWLPLLD
+437 SEFTVRLPLIVQESEAKD
-448 AMADARAADTITD
+448 MDTDIPRT
-461 KGVAAVPVRRNILI
+461 GAPMPVRRNILI

-497 HCASDGEEALALAGL
+497 HCASDGEEALLLADQ

-554 QEVDRRRSRE
+554 QEVDRKRSRE

>member
-1 CGCNREG
+1 
-8 TPRGMNDPAPIPH
+8 MNISADKLPQ
-21 GHDAANILLV
+21 GHDTANILLV

-45 EPLGHNLVAVN
+45 EPLGHNLVEVN
-56 SGLEALEALMKQ
+56 SGLQALEALMKQ
-68 DFAVVLLDVKM
+68 DFSVVLLDVKM

-96 FETTPIIFVTGVHV
+96 FETIPIIFVTGVHV

-145 LDRQRRALQTVNRQL
+145 LDRRRRELSAVNKQL
-160 AESNRQLEAANFALQ
+160 AESVKQLEDANSRLTTEKERQLEEINGHLQKAN
-175 SEKTRE
+175 E
-181 LEEFNARLQ
+181 
-190 QANQELSRTNQSLE
+190 ELSRSNQSLE
-204 TEVRERIRAE
+204 NEIRERIRAE
-214 TSLKEAVVKRDE
+214 NSLKEAVVKRDE

-243 NASHLLMQG
+243 NASHMLMQG
-252 DTTDPKIVW
+252 ETQDPKIIW
-261 SRGVIERQLKHMIR
+261 SRGVIARQLKHMIR

-288 GKIVLLSEPVRLGE
+288 GKIVLLSETVLVKD
-302 VVATA
+302 VVAAA
-307 VETVQPLLE
+307 VETVQPLFESKQQRLTVE
-316 QKRQNLQIEAADPE
+316 PVDESLQ
-330 LSVRGDAVRL
+330 VRGDPVRL
-340 AQVVGNLLHNAAK
+340 AQIIGNLLHNAAK
-353 YTGEE
+353 YTGE
-358 GQIVLLTRARDGR
+358 GG
-371 AEIVVQD
+371 EITLAGVGVGKHVEVSVRD
-378 TGIGIAPEAM
+378 TGIGIASEAM
-388 PRIFELFTQIPSER
+388 PHIFELFTQIPSDR

-420 ELHGGEIHAAS
+420 ELHGGEIRAAS
-431 AGVDRG
+431 KGQDQG
-437 SEFTVWLPLLD
+437 SEFTVRLPLLIPD
-448 AMADARAADTITD
+448 APAVDAAPATQKTEAPMQI
-461 KGVAAVPVRRNILI
+461 RRNILI

-497 HCASDGEEALALAGL
+497 VCASDGEEALALAGQ
-512 RRPEIVVLD
+512 RKPEIVVLD

-536 RAESWGRGAVLV
+536 RAEAWGRGAILV

-554 QEVDRRRSRE
+554 QDVDRRRSRE

-585 TQ
+585 AQ

>member
-1 CGCNREG
+1 MS
-8 TPRGMNDPAPIPH
+8 TDPAPIPH

-68 DFAVVLLDVKM
+68 EFAVVLLDVKM
-79 PGMDGFETAAL
+79 PGMDGFETAQL

-145 LDRQRRALQTVNRQL
+145 LDRQRRALQSVNKQL
-160 AESNRQLEAANFALQ
+160 AESIRQLEEANSALQ
-175 SEKTRE
+175 TEKTRE
-181 LEEFNARLQ
+181 LEEINARLQ
-190 QANQELSRTNQSLE
+190 KANDELSRSNQSLE
-204 TEVRERIRAE
+204 SEVRERIRAE
-214 TSLKEAVVKRDE
+214 NSLKDAVVKRDE

-243 NASHLLMQG
+243 NASHMLMQG
-252 DTTDPKIVW
+252 DTQDPKIVW
-261 SRGVIERQLKHMIR
+261 SRGVIARQLKHMIR

-288 GKIVLLSEPVRLGE
+288 GKIVLVSEAVKVGE
-302 VVATA
+302 VVAAA

-316 QKRQNLQIEAADPE
+316 QKRQVLEIDAGPPD
-330 LSVRGDAVRL
+330 LTVRGDPVRL

-353 YTGEE
+353 YTGE
-358 GQIVLLTRARDGR
+358 GGRITLAAREHAGY
-371 AEIVVQD
+371 AEIVVRD
-378 TGIGIAPEAM
+378 TGIGIAAEAM

-420 ELHGGEIHAAS
+420 ELHGGEIHASS
-431 AGVDRG
+431 AGVDQG
-437 SEFTVWLPLLD
+437 SEFLVRLPLFSAVQAEGD
-448 AMADARAADTITD
+448 APHAPAKDGPAL
-461 KGVAAVPVRRNILI
+461 PVRRNILI

-497 HCASDGEEALALAGL
+497 HCASDGEEALSIAVQ
-512 RRPEIVVLD
+512 RRPEILVLD

-536 RAESWGRGAVLV
+536 RAESWGRDAVLV

-554 QEVDRRRSRE
+554 QEIDRRRSRE

>member
-1 CGCNREG
+1 
-8 TPRGMNDPAPIPH
+8 MSSDPVPIPH
-21 GHDAANILLV
+21 GHEAANILLV

-79 PGMDGFETAAL
+79 PGMDGFETAQL

-96 FETTPIIFVTGVHV
+96 FEATPIIFVTGVHV

-145 LDRQRRALQTVNRQL
+145 LDRQRRALQSVNKQL
-160 AESNRQLEAANFALQ
+160 AESNRRLEEANFALQ

-181 LEEFNARLQ
+181 LEEINARLQ
-190 QANQELSRTNQSLE
+190 RTNDELSRSNQSLE
-204 TEVRERIRAE
+204 NEVRERVRAE
-214 TSLKEAVVKRDE
+214 NSLKDAVIKRDE

-243 NASHLLMQG
+243 NASHMLMQG
-252 DTTDPKIVW
+252 ETQDPKIVW
-261 SRGVIERQLKHMIR
+261 SRGVIERQLRHMIR

-288 GKIVLLSEPVRLGE
+288 GKIVLVSEPVKMAD
-302 VVATA
+302 VVAAA

-316 QKRQNLQIEAADPE
+316 QKRQNLEIAIADAQ
-330 LSVRGDAVRL
+330 LTVRGDPVRL

-353 YTGEE
+353 YTGEG
-358 GQIVLLTRARDGR
+358 GQITLVTHAHEGR
-371 AEIVVQD
+371 AEIVIRD
-378 TGIGIAPEAM
+378 TGIGIAAEAM

-402 ASTTG
+402 ASTSG

-431 AGVDRG
+431 DGIDLG
-437 SEFTVWLPLLD
+437 SEFTVRLPLMSVAVD
-448 AMADARAADTITD
+448 TSATQEAGEKNGRALPI
-461 KGVAAVPVRRNILI
+461 RRNILI

-497 HCASDGEEALALAGL
+497 HCASDGEEALLLAGQ

-536 RAESWGRGAVLV
+536 RAEAWGRDAVLV

-585 TQ
+585 SQ

>member
-1 CGCNREG
+1 
-8 TPRGMNDPAPIPH
+8 MNELATVPQRH
-21 GHDAANILLV
+21 EAANILLV

-45 EPLGHNLVAVN
+45 EPLGHNLVAVS

-68 DFAVVLLDVKM
+68 EFAVVLLDVKM

-145 LDRQRRALQTVNRQL
+145 LDRQRRALQSVNKQL
-160 AESNRQLEAANFALQ
+160 AESNRALAEANYELQ

-181 LEEFNARLQ
+181 LEALNDQLRR
-190 QANQELSRTNQSLE
+190 ANEELSRSNLSLE
-204 TEVRERIRAE
+204 NEVRERTRAE
-214 TSLKEAVVKRDE
+214 NQLKEAVVKRDE

-243 NASHLLMQG
+243 NASHMLMQAE
-252 DTTDPKIVW
+252 TQDPKIVW
-261 SRGVIERQLKHMIR
+261 SRGVIDRQLKHMIR

-288 GKIVLLSEPVRLGE
+288 GKIVLVSEKVK
-302 VVATA
+302 VADIVAAA
-307 VETVQPLLE
+307 VETVQPLLD
-316 QKRQNLQIEAADPE
+316 QKSQKLSVEADPA
-330 LSVRGDAVRL
+330 LTVRGDPVRL
-340 AQVVGNLLHNAAK
+340 AQIVGNLLHNAAK
-353 YTGEE
+353 YTGVS
-358 GQIVLLTRARDGR
+358 GQIMLSARSNDGS
-371 AEIVVQD
+371 AEICVRD
-378 TGIGIAPEAM
+378 TGIGISAEAIEH
-388 PRIFELFTQIPSER
+388 IFELFTQIPSER
-402 ASTTG
+402 VNTSG

-420 ELHGGEIHAAS
+420 QLHGGRIDAAS
-431 AGVDRG
+431 PGIDQG
-437 SEFTVWLPLLD
+437 SEFKVCLPLFEE
-448 AMADARAADTITD
+448 APAEAAPAPLREEQ
-461 KGVAAVPVRRNILI
+461 VMQVRRSILI

-483 ESLALMLRMEGHEV
+483 ESLALMLRLEGHEV
-497 HCASDGEEALALAGL
+497 HCASDGEEALTLAGL

-536 RAESWGRGAVLV
+536 RAESWGRNAVLV

-554 QEVDRRRSRE
+554 QDADRKRSRD

-573 PVDPATLCDMLV
+573 PVDPATICDMLV

>member
-1 CGCNREG
+1 
-8 TPRGMNDPAPIPH
+8 MNDRAI
-21 GHDAANILLV
+21 ANILMV

-56 SGLEALEALMKQ
+56 SGLEALDALMKQ
-68 DFAVVLLDVKM
+68 EFAVVLLDVKM
-79 PGMDGFETAAL
+79 PGMDGFETAEL

-96 FETTPIIFVTGVHV
+96 FETIPIIFVTGVHV

-124 DYVYIPVVPEIL
+124 DYVYIPVIPEIL
-136 RSKVAVLIE
+136 RSKVAVLVE
-145 LDRQRRALQTVNRQL
+145 LYAKRRELQGVNKELADSNKAL
-160 AESNRQLEAANFALQ
+160 AEANYTLQ

-181 LEEFNARLQ
+181 LEEMNGHLQ
-190 QANQELSRTNQSLE
+190 RANDELSRSNQSLE
-204 TEVRERIRAE
+204 TEIRERMRAE
-214 TSLKEAVVKRDE
+214 NMLKEAVVKRDE

-243 NASHLLMQG
+243 NASHMLMQG
-252 DTTDPKIVW
+252 DTQDPKIIW

-288 GKIVLLSEPVRLGE
+288 GKIVLVSEKVNVGE
-302 VVATA
+302 IIAAA

-316 QKRQNLQIEAADPE
+316 QKKQQLEVSNGDAGLT
-330 LSVRGDAVRL
+330 VRGDPVRL
-340 AQVVGNLLHNAAK
+340 SQVVGNLLHNAAK
-353 YTGEE
+353 YTGE
-358 GQIVLLTRARDGR
+358 GGNIVLSTRANSGM
-371 AEIVVQD
+371 AEICVRD
-378 TGIGIAPEAM
+378 SGIGISAESIPH
-388 PRIFELFTQIPSER
+388 IFELFTQIPSER
-402 ASTTG
+402 VNTGG

-420 ELHGGEIHAAS
+420 ELHGGDISAS
-431 AGVDRG
+431 SLGLDRG
-437 SEFTVWLPLLD
+437 SEFTLRLPLFID
-448 AMADARAADTITD
+448 RAASTD
-461 KGVAAVPVRRNILI
+461 AEPVATVEPVAQVRRNILI

-483 ESLALMLRMEGHEV
+483 ESLALMLRLEGHEV
-497 HCASDGEEALALAGL
+497 HCASDGEEALALAGQ

-536 RAESWGRGAVLV
+536 RAESWGRNAVLV

-573 PVDPATLCDMLV
+573 PVDPATICDMLV

>member
-1 CGCNREG
+1 VNRELADSIK
-8 TPRGMNDPAPIPH
+8 RLEE
-21 GHDAANILLV
+21 ANY
-31 DDQPA
+31 
-36 RLLTYRAIL
+36 T
-45 EPLGHNLVAVN
+45 
-56 SGLEALEALMKQ
+56 
-68 DFAVVLLDVKM
+68 
-79 PGMDGFETAAL
+79 
-90 IHDHPR
+90 
-96 FETTPIIFVTGVHV
+96 
-110 TEFDR
+110 
-115 LKGYKAGAI
+115 
-124 DYVYIPVVPEIL
+124 
-136 RSKVAVLIE
+136 
-145 LDRQRRALQTVNRQL
+145 
-160 AESNRQLEAANFALQ
+160 LQ

-181 LEEFNARLQ
+181 LEEINARLSK
-190 QANQELSRTNQSLE
+190 ANEELSRTNQSLE

-214 TSLKEAVVKRDE
+214 TSLKDAVVKRDE
-226 FLAMLSHEL
+226 FLAVLSHEL

-243 NASHLLMQG
+243 NASHMLMQG
-252 DTTDPKIVW
+252 DTQDPKIVW
-261 SRGVIERQLKHMIR
+261 SRGVIARQLKHMIR

-288 GKIVLLSEPVRLGE
+288 GKIVLLSETVKIADVL
-302 VVATA
+302 AAA

-316 QKRQNLQIEAADPE
+316 QKGQQLEVDTGSGE
-330 LSVRGDAVRL
+330 LTVRGDPVRL
-340 AQVVGNLLHNAAK
+340 AQVIGNLLHNAAK
-353 YTGEE
+353 YTGE
-358 GQIVLLTRARDGR
+358 GGKIVLAARPRDGR
-371 AEIVVQD
+371 AEIVVRD
-378 TGIGIAPEAM
+378 TGIGIAPDAM

-402 ASTTG
+402 AATSG

-420 ELHGGEIHAAS
+420 ELHGGEIRVAS
-431 AGVDRG
+431 PGIDLG
-437 SEFTVWLPLLD
+437 SEFTVRLPLLG
-448 AMADARAADTITD
+448 AAESADEPINGADKLDTP
-461 KGVAAVPVRRNILI
+461 VPVRRNILI

-497 HCASDGEEALALAGL
+497 HCASDGEEALLLAGQ
-512 RRPEIVVLD
+512 RKPEIVVLD

-585 TQ
+585 SQ